1 MKNDL
6 KELRCS
12 NVYMHKNVK
21 NTSMPDRMNI
31 SLDEKVAK
39 TLRQTTL
46 KRFGKLRG
54 ASLIIQEALERYF
67 EEEGIS
73 IEENATN

>member
-1 MKNDL
+1 MRKDG
-6 KELRCS
+6 K
-12 NVYMHKNVK
+12 K
-21 NTSMPDRMNI
+21 TSMPDRMNI
-31 SLDEKVAK
+31 TLDENVAK

-73 IEENATN
+73 IEENASA

>member
-1 MKNDL
+1 MQTNGEKDN
-6 KELRCS
+6 
-12 NVYMHKNVK
+12 
-21 NTSMPDRMNI
+21 MPDRMNI
-31 SLDEKVAK
+31 SLDENVAK

-73 IEENATN
+73 IEENATA

>member
-1 MKNDL
+1 MRKDG
-6 KELRCS
+6 KE
-12 NVYMHKNVK
+12 
-21 NTSMPDRMNI
+21 TDMPDRMNI
-31 SLDEKVAK
+31 TLDENVAK

-73 IEENATN
+73 IEENATA